1 MPNGLTLTVLRDT
14 LRSAEPAALLVEPR
28 ILRRVIRLDRR
39 LAGLGFFVPHRKCY
53 TIDRGRLLAFVDRT
67 ELDLPASEDLA
78 RRVILLA
85 KPADGDALGQMQPAA
100 ALAYYERLL
109 FHARVHLELERRIA
123 ELSQSADLAAKRRQ
137 QIGES
142 EFAEI
147 RAVLLKDGYLFPH
160 PGDLDTYTE
169 FAAVYLEL
177 RYFAPGELPAWF
189 PAIRDW
195 ARIEH
200 IVSQDIYH
208 AQLFEGGRL
217 APQALLTSPN
227 EAAAASTAPAVVPA
241 SSAGATAPARALRL
255 AQQARRAAGLGN
267 SVKAAILQAKA
278 AAVVRSED
286 QPTYLSA
293 ARQQLDHLTDRLRDV
308 LELDDSAVAS
318 WRAGLQDLLEPA
330 ARGFWSAEARLLY
343 DLQKVCVERER
354 GIFKLDLFR
363 WCASLVKVALY
374 FVINVFLGLLKK
386 PRLASPSMVALRRP
400 LPLLREALIA
410 KHLRTAK
417 RRLASARL
425 TPEARDTLSEL
436 LSESLASAEHGLRER
451 LRPLVVGVFDEVGLI
466 PENVPERVARRK
478 LIEELLDRVV
488 EQGFFSMGNLRDA
501 LSRNDLKL
509 PDLSGPIEL
518 LWGDRLL
525 RADHRLGHMLD
536 GVYRRGTIYLRWPQ
550 RLSSLAFGTP
560 YGRYFTQYVALPF
573 GGAFLALEGLRH
585 IVGWFTPAA
594 AVEVSKGVSGQHP
607 LPPPQ
612 IDAGP
617 GWPFY
622 SAVFLLGIGLM
633 MLIHLPR
640 FRRQIVELL
649 SIGWRLLK
657 QLVVEMPR
665 RLVESPLVQR
675 VFHSA
680 AYRAV
685 RSYLMRPALV
695 TLMLQSPSLL
705 TGRHWSLS
713 VTLNVF
719 LAAALFLNSPIG
731 RYTDEWI
738 TDFLGRAW
746 YDLRMRVFA
755 AAYQWIMDAFH
766 QLLVALERVV
776 YTVDEWLR
784 FRSGDSVASRGVKLV
799 TGACWFIVSYVILFV
814 FTLLVEPQ
822 INPIKHFP
830 VVTVS
835 HKLILPTGVPLVNYL
850 APYLGKAEAN
860 TLVWSTIW
868 LIPGV
873 FGFLVWELKEN
884 WRLYA
889 ANRRKSLAAIPIGS
903 HGETMVRLLRPGFH
917 SGTLPKKFG
926 LLRKAVRRARR
937 TQDPQRISRRQEDL
951 HHVET
956 AVRNFVERE
965 LIGLCEE
972 AQLMPDGALR
982 VGEVR
987 LATNRVEVEVFSNDA
1002 TAEAM
1007 WVAWEEQSVQ
1017 LTAVVDPA
1025 GWLESLSNA
1034 QREALATAISG
1045 MLQRSGAEEARG
1057 KIPLTV
1063 KPPFSWVEWI
1073 ATWTTPPAT
1082 VPLKGPHTAPLSP
1095 TSRAG

>member
-1 MPNGLTLTVLRDT
+1 MPSGLTLTVLRDT

-67 ELDLPASEDLA
+67 ELDLPAQEDLA

-85 KPADGDALGQMQPAA
+85 KPADDDALDQMQPAA

-123 ELSQSADLAAKRRQ
+123 ELPQTAELASKRRE

-160 PGDLDTYTE
+160 PSDLDTYTE

-177 RYFAPGELPAWF
+177 RYFAPEELSAWF

-217 APQALLTSPN
+217 ATPALLATPSQDVVAQTTTESVAENSDGTSSP
-227 EAAAASTAPAVVPA
+227 T
-241 SSAGATAPARALRL
+241 RALRL
-255 AQQARRAAGLGN
+255 AQLARRAAGLGN

-278 AAVVRSED
+278 AAAVRSED
-286 QPTYLSA
+286 QTTYLAA
-293 ARQQLDHLTDRLRDV
+293 ARQQLDHLTDRLREV
-308 LELDDSAVAS
+308 LNLSDTAKAS
-318 WRAGLQDLLEPA
+318 WRSGLQDLLEPA
-330 ARGFWSAEARLLY
+330 ARGFWSTEARLLY

-354 GIFKLDLFR
+354 GIFKLDLFH
-363 WCASLVKVALY
+363 WCASLIKVALY
-374 FVINVFLGLLKK
+374 FVINVVRRLLKK
-386 PRLASPSMVALRRP
+386 PRLASPAVVALRRP

-410 KHLRTAK
+410 KHLRTAR
-417 RRLASARL
+417 RRLPSARL
-425 TPEARDTLSEL
+425 TPGQRDSLSEL
-436 LSESLASAEHGLRER
+436 IGASLVHAELCLRER
-451 LRPLVVGVFDEVGLI
+451 LRPLVVGVFDRVGLV

-509 PDLSGPIEL
+509 PDVSGPLEL
-518 LWGDRLL
+518 IRGDRLL
-525 RADHRLGHMLD
+525 KADDRLARDLE
-536 GVYRRGTIYLRWPQ
+536 GVYRRGTVYLRWPQ

-560 YGRYFTQYVALPF
+560 YGRFFTQYVALPF
-573 GGAFLALEGLRH
+573 GGSFLALEGLRH
-585 IVGWFTPAA
+585 IIGWFMPAT
-594 AVEVSKGVSGQHP
+594 VKLSESPSGQHLLP
-607 LPPPQ
+607 LQ
-612 IDAGP
+612 QLDSGP

-622 SAVFLLGIGLM
+622 SAVFFLGIWLM
-633 MLIHLPR
+633 MLMHLPR

-649 SIGWRLLK
+649 STGWRLLK
-657 QLVVEMPR
+657 QLVIEMPR

-675 VFHSA
+675 VYHSA

-685 RSYLMRPALV
+685 RSYFMRPALV
-695 TLMLQSPSLL
+695 TLMLQSPSLF

-713 VTLNVF
+713 ATLNVF

-731 RYTDEWI
+731 RHADELL

-755 AAYQWIMDAFH
+755 AAYQWIMDVFH
-766 QLLVALERVV
+766 QLLVVLERVV

-784 FRSGDSVASRGVKLV
+784 FRSGDSVVSRGVKLV
-799 TGACWFIVSYVILFV
+799 TGACWFVVSYVILFV

-835 HKLILPTGVPLVNYL
+835 HKLILPTGVPVANYL

-889 ANRRKSLAAIPIGS
+889 ANRRQRLSAIAIGS

-926 LLRKAVRRARR
+926 LLRKAVRRSRR
-937 TQDPQRISRRQEDL
+937 IEDPQRVSRRQDDL
-951 HHVET
+951 HHVEM

-972 AQLMPDGALR
+972 AQLVQDESLR
-982 VGEVR
+982 IGEVR
-987 LATNRVEVEVFSNDA
+987 LATNRVEVEVLLSDA
-1002 TAEAM
+1002 TTETM
-1007 WVAWEEQSVQ
+1007 RLAWEEQDGH

-1025 GWLESLSNA
+1025 GWLEMLSSA

-1045 MLQRSGAEEARG
+1045 LLQRSGAEEAHG

-1063 KPPFSWVEWI
+1063 QPTFSWTEWI
-1073 ATWTTPPAT
+1073 AFWATPPVT
-1082 VPLKGPHTAPLSP
+1082 MPLKGPHTVPLSP